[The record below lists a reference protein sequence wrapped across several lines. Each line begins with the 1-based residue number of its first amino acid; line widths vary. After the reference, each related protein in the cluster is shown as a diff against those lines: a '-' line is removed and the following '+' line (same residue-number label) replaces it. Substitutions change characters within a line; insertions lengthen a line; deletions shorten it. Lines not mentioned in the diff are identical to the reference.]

1 LEVYYNDG
9 VFTSNRIVRT
19 DNNSITFSGSN
30 ANQFKITNLVEGQ
43 GNTIETGTNG
53 TVNFGVDNAGNI
65 FATSK
70 SFIIPNQNKE
80 GYNLRHGSLE
90 GPENGVYFRGR
101 TKATYIVTPLEW
113 EWLVD
118 YDTVTVLITSE
129 CGDEIFVN
137 EITPTMITV
146 GGNTCEYSYM
156 VYGER
161 KDIDK
166 MNIDME
172 N

>member
-1 LEVYYNDG
+1 
-9 VFTSNRIVRT
+9 
-19 DNNSITFSGSN
+19 
-30 ANQFKITNLVEGQ
+30 
-43 GNTIETGTNG
+43 
-53 TVNFGVDNAGNI
+53 
-65 FATSK
+65 
-70 SFIIPNQNKE
+70 
-80 GYNLRHGSLE
+80 
-90 GPENGVYFRGR
+90 
-101 TKATYIVTPLEW
+101 VTPLEW

-129 CGDEIFVN
+129 CGEEIFVN

-146 GGNTCEYSYM
+146 GGNTCEYSYV

-166 MNIDME
+166 MDIDIE